1 MATDRKILN
10 KKYREKHKEEIK
22 NWEKKIGYKKTYIPG
37 SYLDRIEKAYGKKEA
52 KEWENLHPSCIKWVK
67 INMNNIEQSKE
78 YNKKIEQSKEY
89 NKKIFLWIVDYFF
102 FNDRIPTLE
111 EIGREFNF
119 TRERARQKIGQMVRD
134 GWIIKKGKGK
144 SGAYFPSLKAIDKII
159 YEQEN

>member
-78 YNKKIEQSKEY
+78 YNKKI
-89 NKKIFLWIVDYFF
+89 FLWIVDYFF
-102 FNDRIPTLE
+102 FNDRMPTLE

-144 SGAYFPSLKAIDKII
+144 SGAYFPSLKAIDKIKYGKSKI

>member
-37 SYLDRIEKAYGKKEA
+37 SYLDLVAKAYGKKEA
-52 KEWENLHPSCIKWVK
+52 KEWENLHPNCIKWVK
-67 INMNNIEQSKE
+67 INMNN
-78 YNKKIEQSKEY
+78 IEQSKEY

-102 FNDRIPTLE
+102 FNDRMPTLE

-144 SGAYFPSLKAIDKII
+144 SGAYFPSLKAIDKIWKI
-159 YEQEN
+159 KRKVEN

>member
-52 KEWENLHPSCIKWVK
+52 KEWENLHPNCIKWVK
-67 INMNNIEQSKE
+67 INMNN
-78 YNKKIEQSKEY
+78 IEQSKEY

-102 FNDRIPTLE
+102 FNDRMPTLE

-144 SGAYFPSLKAIDKII
+144 SGAYFPSLKAIDKIK
-159 YEQEN
+159 YGKSKERSKN

>member
-52 KEWENLHPSCIKWVK
+52 KEWENLHPNCIKWVK

-78 YNKKIEQSKEY
+78 YNKKI
-89 NKKIFLWIVDYFF
+89 FLWIVDYFF
-102 FNDRIPTLE
+102 FDDRMPTLE

-144 SGAYFPSLKAIDKII
+144 SGAYFPSLKVIDKIK
-159 YEQEN
+159 YGKSKERSKN

>member
-52 KEWENLHPSCIKWVK
+52 KEWENLHPNCIKWVK
-67 INMNNIEQSKE
+67 INMNN
-78 YNKKIEQSKEY
+78 IEQSKEY

-102 FNDRIPTLE
+102 FNDRMPTLE
-111 EIGREFNF
+111 KIGREFNF

-144 SGAYFPSLKAIDKII
+144 SGAYFPSLKAIDKIKYGKSKI